1 MGEPRFRSAVR
12 ADMPD
17 VVRMLAD
24 DVLGAAREENVS
36 PLPAFEAIA
45 GDPNNELIVVEIER
59 RVVGVLQLTYLPS
72 ITYRG
77 GWRALIE
84 GVRIDASL
92 RATGLGRKL
101 FAWAIERARERG
113 CHLLQLTSDKAR
125 PDAIRFYE
133 SLGFVASHEGLKL
146 RLT

>member
-1 MGEPRFRSAVR
+1 
-12 ADMPD
+12 
-17 VVRMLAD
+17 
-24 DVLGAAREENVS
+24 
-36 PLPAFEAIA
+36 
-45 GDPNNELIVVEIER
+45 
-59 RVVGVLQLTYLPS
+59 VLQLTYLPPS
-72 ITYRG
+72 PIAAGGARSSRG
-77 GWRALIE
+77 CG
-84 GVRIDASL
+84 IDASL